1 MLNLAE
7 YRSKPQT
14 FADLLP
20 WAALVAPG
28 VVLNKD
34 GSFQRTARFRGP
46 DLDSATPAE
55 LVAVSARLN
64 TALRRLGSG
73 WAVFA
78 EAQRVPA
85 RSYPMSSFPDPVS
98 ELVDAERRA
107 QFEEEGSHFES
118 RFFLTFTFLP
128 PADEAARAEGWAGMI
143 DPQIIAISLEG
154 PLGQSTYV
162 RLGGLVLIV
171 LAALFRPVGAPA
183 TLFGAIM
190 VAGSFAV
197 TGHATRD
204 PQWLLGGL
212 ITFHLLAVAYWFG
225 ALAPLHRLTRFD
237 GGASHAAHIADRFG
251 KQASIIVPMLIL
263 AGAGFAYVLLGGIE
277 PLWSTGYGR
286 MLLVKI
292 AIVAVVLGIAA
303 LNKWRFVPAL
313 AADGGSAAPAF
324 RRSLRVEAVVF
335 LLVFAATAFLTT
347 SFTVP
352 EAG

>member
-1 MLNLAE
+1 LENAVDLWSLLAAA
-7 YRSKPQT
+7 SKFVIYVASFLAVGTLLFRIALPRAGDEL
-14 FADLLP
+14 AD
-20 WAALVAPG
+20 
-28 VVLNKD
+28 
-34 GSFQRTARFRGP
+34 
-46 DLDSATPAE
+46 
-55 LVAVSARLN
+55 
-64 TALRRLGSG
+64 ALRPLAIRAAVVAILATLFRVMVQAGRL
-73 WAVFA
+73 
-78 EAQRVPA
+78 
-85 RSYPMSSFPDPVS
+85 M
-98 ELVDAERRA
+98 
-107 QFEEEGSHFES
+107 
-118 RFFLTFTFLP
+118 
-128 PADEAARAEGWAGMI
+128 DEWSGMI
-143 DPQIIAISLEG
+143 DPEIIAISLEG

-162 RLGGLVLIV
+162 RLGGLALIL
-171 LAALFRPVGAPA
+171 LAALFRPVRAPA

-190 VAGSFAV
+190 VAGSFAL

-237 GGASHAAHIADRFG
+237 GGTSHAAHIADRFG

-263 AGAGFAYVLLGGIE
+263 AGTGFAYVLLGGIE

-286 MLLVKI
+286 MLLAKI

-313 AADGGSAAPAF
+313 AADGGSAASAF

>member
-1 MLNLAE
+1 MENAIDIWSLSAAASKFVIYVASFLAVGTLLFRIALPRAGDE
-7 YRSKPQT
+7 V
-14 FADLLP
+14 AD
-20 WAALVAPG
+20 
-28 VVLNKD
+28 
-34 GSFQRTARFRGP
+34 
-46 DLDSATPAE
+46 
-55 LVAVSARLN
+55 
-64 TALRRLGSG
+64 ALRPLAIGAAVVAILATLFRVMVQAGRL
-73 WAVFA
+73 
-78 EAQRVPA
+78 
-85 RSYPMSSFPDPVS
+85 M
-98 ELVDAERRA
+98 
-107 QFEEEGSHFES
+107 
-118 RFFLTFTFLP
+118 
-128 PADEAARAEGWAGMI
+128 DEWSGMI
-143 DPQIIAISLEG
+143 EPEIIEINLEG

-162 RLGGLVLIV
+162 RLGGLALIL
-171 LAALFRPVGAPA
+171 LAALFRPVRAPA

-225 ALAPLHRLTRFD
+225 ALAPLHRLTRLD
-237 GGASHAAHIADRFG
+237 GGASHAADIADRFG

-263 AGAGFAYVLLGGIE
+263 AGAGFAYMLLGGIE
-277 PLWSTGYGR
+277 PFWTTAYGR
-286 MLLVKI
+286 MLLAKI

-347 SFTVP
+347 SFSVP